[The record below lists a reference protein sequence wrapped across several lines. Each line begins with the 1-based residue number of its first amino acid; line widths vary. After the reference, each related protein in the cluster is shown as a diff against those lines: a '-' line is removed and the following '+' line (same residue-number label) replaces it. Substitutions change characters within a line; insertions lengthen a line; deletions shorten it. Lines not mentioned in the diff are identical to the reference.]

1 MSIYAHGGLM
11 MKKTLYVSDL
21 DGTLL
26 SPEPAVTEQ
35 TASIIN
41 SLIAKG
47 MFFTFATARSIYSA
61 IPITSKLNINV
72 PCLVMNGVSVCDTA
86 AGKYIKSEYIPT
98 EASAEVLRSFERHGI
113 RCFMYRIDSGLLT
126 CYYSQITTKV
136 MRSFAEVRKN
146 HYKKP
151 FIQVSRLADFANADT
166 VYFTT
171 TGPYDDL
178 YPIKCEIENIR
189 GVDHAFYLD
198 VYNGEWYLE
207 VFSDRASKA
216 NGIRFLRERYGFDEV
231 VAFGDN
237 LNDLSMFEA
246 ADVRI
251 AVGNAKEELKAAAD
265 IVIGTNADNGVAEW
279 LASAY

>member
-1 MSIYAHGGLM
+1 

-26 SPEPAVTEQ
+26 SPEPAITEH
-35 TASIIN
+35 TADIIN
-41 SLIAKG
+41 SLISKG
-47 MFFTFATARSIYSA
+47 MYFTYATARSVYSA
-61 IPITSKLNINV
+61 VPITASLNINV
-72 PCLVMNGVSVCDTA
+72 PCMFMNGVSIYDIES
-86 AGKYIKSEYIPT
+86 KSYIKNEFILSDASE
-98 EASAEVLRSFERHGI
+98 EVLRSFERHGI
-113 RCFMYRIDSGLLT
+113 RCFMYRIDDGNLT
-126 CYYSQITTKV
+126 CYYSKITSKV

-151 FIQVSRLADFANADT
+151 FIQVERLADFANDDT

-171 TGPYDDL
+171 TGPHDEL
-178 YPIKCEIENIR
+178 YPVKCEIEKIS
-189 GVDHAFYLD
+189 GIDHAFYLD

-207 VFSDRASKA
+207 IFSEKASKA
-216 NGIRFLRERYGFDEV
+216 NGIRFLRERFGFDEV

-251 AVGNAKEELKAAAD
+251 AVGNAKEELKSAAD

-279 LASAY
+279 LASAYR